1 MASGAAGEADGKASG
16 PSRASNWSTEE
27 TKAVIAVWADE
38 DTQTAADD
46 PFTRNKKIYGEIAK
60 QLTAMGYK
68 RNASQVKY
76 KLQSLKQRY
85 KKIVDSNRRSGRG
98 RTTWE
103 YFEALD
109 RILGARPA
117 VNPPHGQIIE
127 SGTSGKLNFTLV

>member
-1 MASGAAGEADGKASG
+1 MLAKQKAKPLG
-16 PSRASNWSTEE
+16 PVEPPTELE
-27 TKAVIAVWADE
+27 
-38 DTQTAADD
+38 D
-46 PFTRNKKIYGEIAK
+46 PFTWNKKNCGEIAE

-85 KKIVDSNRRSGRG
+85 KKVVDSNRRSGRG

-127 SGTSGKLNFTLV
+127 LGTSGKLNFTLV